1 MVHNFDHNKIHELIS
16 MKECI
21 EVMRALFKIASDE
34 NILNP
39 LRSKMELPEPSNGI
53 MGLMPAYFKPYNI
66 MGVKILSIFPDN
78 HKKGLSSHQGIF
90 HLFETETGQ
99 LLANFDAHTM
109 TEMRTAAVSALVTDY
124 TAIPNAESLGILGTG
139 TQAYSHLQAI
149 LLVREIKTVFV
160 YGRNKKNLNSFIE
173 KVTNRYP
180 NITFKECS
188 SAQEAANASDIVCT
202 VTGAKSPLISQK
214 GLRSHVH
221 INAVGAWDP
230 KHRELASDIVLNS
243 AIIVDNYHAAEQQ
256 KGELIIAA
264 NEIETS
270 PEDLIEK
277 SIYEVVSQDNSSYQN
292 KPTVFASLGLAI
304 EDLAFAYA
312 VYTTFN
318 KKQTA

>member
-1 MVHNFDHNKIHELIS
+1 MVHYFDHNKIHELIS

-53 MGLMPAYFKPYNI
+53 MGLMPAYFKPYNV
-66 MGVKILSIFPDN
+66 MGVKILSIFPGN
-78 HKKGLSSHQGIF
+78 HRKGLSSHQGIF

-139 TQAYSHLQAI
+139 TQAYSHLHAI
-149 LLVREIKTVFV
+149 TLVREVKTVFV
-160 YGRNKKNLNSFIE
+160 YGRNQENLNSFIQ
-173 KVTNRYP
+173 KVSGLYP
-180 NITFKECS
+180 SITFTKCS
-188 SAQEAANASDIVCT
+188 TAQEAANASDIVCT

-214 GLRSHVH
+214 GMRSHVH

-230 KHRELASDIVLNS
+230 NHTELASDIVLNS
-243 AIIVDNYHAAEQQ
+243 AVIVDNYNAAEQQ
-256 KGELIIAA
+256 KGELILAA
-264 NEIETS
+264 NEIETA
-270 PEDLIEK
+270 PKDLIEK
-277 SIYEVVSQDNSSYQN
+277 SLYELVSQNNCSYQN
-292 KPTVFASLGLAI
+292 KPSIFASLGLAI
-304 EDLAFAYA
+304 EDLAFAYT
-312 VYTTFN
+312 VYTKFN

>member
-1 MVHNFDHNKIHELIS
+1 MVHYFDQHKIHELIS

-39 LRSKMELPEPSNGI
+39 LRSKMELPEPANGI

-124 TAIPNAESLGILGTG
+124 TALPNAESLGILGTG

-149 LLVREIKTVFV
+149 LLVREIKSVFV
-160 YGRNKKNLNSFIE
+160 YGRNQENLNNFIE
-173 KVTNRYP
+173 KVTDLYP
-180 NITFKECS
+180 SITFTKCS
-188 SAQEAANASDIVCT
+188 TAQEAANASDIVCT
-202 VTGAKSPLISQK
+202 VTGAKMPLISQK

-230 KHRELASDIVLNS
+230 KNRELASDIVLNS
-243 AIIVDNYHAAEQQ
+243 AVIVDNYYAAEQQ

-264 NEIETS
+264 NEMERT
-270 PEDLIEK
+270 PKDLIEK
-277 SIYEVVSQDNSSYQN
+277 SVFDLVSQNNRSYQN
-292 KPTVFASLGLAI
+292 MPSVFASLGLGI
-304 EDLAFAYA
+304 EDLAFAYE
-312 VYTTFN
+312 VFKKFN
-318 KKQTA
+318 KEQKD